1 MTQPRP
7 LLPLLAEAKELV
19 VSELHRRLQQE
30 GFEEIRPSHGCVF
43 RFIEPHGTRLTA
55 LAEHSGLTKQAVGE
69 VADDLERLGYVERVA
84 DPADG
89 RAKLIRLTHQGQR
102 SHAAALRIMGE
113 IEAEWAE
120 RFGAE
125 RVAALRG
132 MLEELGAG
140 ELVTASS

>member
-1 MTQPRP
+1 MPRP

-19 VSELHRRLQQE
+19 VFELHRRLQQE

-43 RFIEPHGTRLTA
+43 RFIEPHGTRLTV

-89 RAKLIRLTHQGQR
+89 RAKLIRLTPQGQR
-102 SHAAALRIMGE
+102 SHAAALRIMAE

-125 RVAALRG
+125 KMAAVREL
-132 MLEELGAG
+132 LEELGAG
-140 ELVTASS
+140 EPVAALT